1 MGRDAPTIAAAWRG
15 FVRGSHSWGVFMATA
30 GLAYGERRFGAA
42 FTIRLVLITI
52 IVVLVGVIWGAQDDP
67 RIASHPTL
75 LWVSVALGV
84 VCVGLWI
91 VLGKSVLI
99 LNDSG
104 VRRESLFGQ
113 QEMTWS
119 QIAETR
125 YQVVPINVYAHF
137 GLIGA
142 LIAMSSKKSSRAQL
156 TLELI
161 GQDRTKLKVTS
172 NYRNA
177 DEAIGIILS
186 RIMPAMVQNVKS
198 RVQRGETVQFD
209 GIGLSA
215 TAVTWKGTSIP
226 VTEITK
232 AELNGANLQIK
243 RTGKWLS
250 AVSVRSNKVRDV
262 LVFLEVLESLA
273 PQIKATEVDPLARVR
288 M

>member
-1 MGRDAPTIAAAWRG
+1 
-15 FVRGSHSWGVFMATA
+15 MATA
-30 GLAYGERRFGAA
+30 GLAYGEHRFGAA
-42 FTIRLVLITI
+42 YTVRLVLILLI
-52 IVVLVGVIWGAQDDP
+52 LGFLGGIWGAQDDP
-67 RIASHPTL
+67 QIDSHPTL
-75 LWVSVALGV
+75 FWVSIAIGAACL
-84 VCVGLWI
+84 GLWI

-104 VRRESLFGQ
+104 VRTESLFGQ

-125 YQVVPINVYAHF
+125 YQVVPVNVYAHF

-161 GQDRTKLKVTS
+161 GQDRSKLKVTS
-172 NYRNA
+172 NYRHA
-177 DEAIGIILS
+177 DEAIGVILS
-186 RIMPAMVQNVKS
+186 RIMPPMVQNVKS

-209 GIGLSA
+209 GLGLSA
-215 TAVTWKGTSIP
+215 TAVTWKGETIP

-232 AELNGANLQIK
+232 AELAGSNLQIK

-250 AVSVRSNKVRDV
+250 AVSVRSKKVPDV

-273 PQIKATEVDPLARVR
+273 PQLKATGVDPLARVR